1 MGPSSE
7 LRIKPWTSK
16 LHTTKDMVV
25 VYFKPSICLRKSQRN
40 SFRTMSKTAE
50 VRTLFHLNTDL
61 ENYHE
66 TNLHA
71 LNKGFMDTTVHWLE
85 YHPVSRGSENRVI
98 SSTVQESRDTHLSHP
113 VIWQLVSLPFSGLNC
128 PLVLRRSG
136 CKMYKSTRLS
146 HGRGIV
152 LLFASGDVGMLGGS
166 CCFICVS
173 EVLPPFS
180 VRVSSRVEYWSKLLV
195 S

>member
-1 MGPSSE
+1 M
-7 LRIKPWTSK
+7 KQPWTSK
-16 LHTTKDMVV
+16 LHTTKEMVV
-25 VYFKPSICLRKSQRN
+25 VYFKLSIYLRKAQTN
-40 SFRTMSKTAE
+40 SFRIMNKLAE

-66 TNLHA
+66 TKLHA

-85 YHPVSRGSENRVI
+85 YCPI
-98 SSTVQESRDTHLSHP
+98 SSTVQELRGTHLSHP

-136 CKMYKSTRLS
+136 CKMYRSTRLS

-152 LLFASGDVGMLGGS
+152 LLFASGDVGVLGGS

-180 VRVSSRVEYWSKLLV
+180 VRVSSRVEYWSKLFV